1 MYYIVYYLQV
11 ITPRKVCF
19 PCIQPKK
26 AHFKN
31 PVCCWVCIYYGYGVS
46 GPRPALQKRT
56 KHEQNVIVMITER
69 EQKYSLDVG
78 PYNIG

>member
-1 MYYIVYYLQV
+1 MFPLYTTQKGPFQKPRVLLGMYILR
-11 ITPRKVCF
+11 P
-19 PCIQPKK
+19 
-26 AHFKN
+26 
-31 PVCCWVCIYYGYGVS
+31 GGVWPS
-46 GPRPALQKRT
+46 PRPQKRT

>member
-31 PVCCWVCIYYGYGVS
+31 PVCCWVCIYTAVGVS

-56 KHEQNVIVMITER
+56 KQAKTVIVMRTKGEQER
-69 EQKYSLDVG
+69 LSNVCH
-78 PYNIG
+78 II